1 MIKTVFIILIVSYCT
16 YSALIYSYSSKTSE
30 TPSLSVTKGLNLWQ
44 SKNCQ
49 ACHQLYGL
57 GGYMGPDLTNIISDS
72 NKGSSYASAFIQS
85 GTARMP
91 KFNLSATE
99 VNELLAFLTWVDQ
112 SGQSMVPADKVT
124 PLGNYKLDNQ

>member
-1 MIKTVFIILIVSYCT
+1 MVKNIFILLVVSYCA
-16 YSALIYSYSSKTSE
+16 YSCLIYAYSSKPAGY
-30 TPSLSVTKGLNLWQ
+30 PSQNITRGFAVWQ

-72 NKGSSYASAFIQS
+72 NKGSAYASAFIRS
-85 GTARMP
+85 GTAKMP
-91 KFNLSATE
+91 RFNLSVNE
-99 VNELLAFLTWVDQ
+99 VNDLLAFLTWVDQ
-112 SGQSMVPADKVT
+112 SGHSVVPEEKVT

>member
-1 MIKTVFIILIVSYCT
+1 MVKTVFIILIVSYCS
-16 YSALIYSYSSKTSE
+16 YSGLIYLFSNKTSE
-30 TPSLSVTKGLNLWQ
+30 TPSPNVTKGLAVWQ

-72 NKGSSYASAFIQS
+72 IKGPAYASAFIQS
-85 GTARMP
+85 GTAKMP
-91 KFNLSATE
+91 KFNLSAAE
-99 VNELLAFLTWVDQ
+99 VNDLLAFLTWVDR
-112 SGQSMVPADKVT
+112 SGKSNVPADKVT